1 MHARCYYLSLSL
13 WIQGAIDGKHV
24 IIQAPSNGGSYYY
37 NYKGTHSVV
46 LMAVVD
52 ALYRFSYVDVGEYH
66 ELAALII

>member
-1 MHARCYYLSLSL
+1 MHIAILSLSLSL

-52 ALYRFSYVDVGEYH
+52 ATYRFSYVDVGE
-66 ELAALII
+66 